1 MSESDVL
8 VRIPTYIPSIDK
20 IIGGGM
26 PVGTT
31 MLIVAEPGSGGQE
44 FIFTSIANYCR
55 ELKNSTFPI
64 SEDIHHPESVYY
76 VTQKSSK
83 STFIRM
89 MKQQFTYLDSIDFEK
104 GILDKHVIFLDIGD
118 IFFAR
123 SIVPHTWYSNKSITE
138 HLMHLP
144 PSDEYGGLTYLA
156 GLVDK
161 VPEYS
166 TVYMDCLTPYLS
178 YFSEPDKWRHLVSLL
193 YGISRAAQSRH
204 ITFLFL
210 LTANILTQTKEIEI
224 GNAFGA
230 ILHLGWQKSPTA
242 MTRQRQMYIEKFVGV
257 LSTLAPRDI
266 AIYNVSVSL
275 DTGFEISN
283 LRRVT

>member
-8 VRIPTYIPSIDK
+8 IHIPTFIPSIDK

-31 MLIVAEPGSGGQE
+31 MLIIAEPGSGGQE

-55 ELKNSTFPI
+55 ELASYTPS
-64 SEDIHHPESVYY
+64 SEGDIRQPDFVYY
-76 VTQKSSK
+76 VTQKASK
-83 STFIRM
+83 ETFLKM
-89 MKQQFTYLDSIDFEK
+89 MKHQFTYLDSIDFERVL
-104 GILDKHVIFLDIGD
+104 LDKRVMFLDIGD

-123 SIVPHTWYSNKSITE
+123 SIVPHTWYSKKSITE
-138 HLMHLP
+138 HLMHMP

-178 YFSEPDKWRHLVSLL
+178 YFSDPDKWRNLVSLL

-204 ITFLFL
+204 LTFVFL

-230 ILHLGWQKSPTA
+230 ILHLNWQKSPTA
-242 MTRQRQMYIEKFVGV
+242 MTRQRQMYIGKFAGV
-257 LSTLAPRDI
+257 LSILAPRDI
-266 AIYNVSVSL
+266 AIYNVSISL